1 MRSFIAAGCAYLAFA
16 TAAAATGP
24 SWPITPFV
32 TYPTAQTIGADGAK
46 ATVQIRVDDDASA
59 VDVEVYGVDGMRA
72 GDDNLLRAHR
82 DQLAKG
88 ASFTFDV
95 TIHPGPGRSSLVVS
109 AKARFAHAGAGGT
122 LREFRFGEESEEQL
136 REHTRCVRQ
145 DPEGVWIRE
154 LGCDDAMLP
163 KIFAQTPILTPLSHD
178 VSPTNSL
185 TVPPITVTVAEF
197 RASPPI
203 GSTVRIVG
211 YVVEA
216 YRCPPCPKGAQCK
229 PCFIGSTIFI
239 ADAPNHAPFG
249 LDAPPTDVLAI
260 ATQDTAEFESNI
272 PYRFEIAVTDRQR
285 DHFDGRLLRH
295 QRPDRE
301 PIWTDSP

>member
-95 TIHPGPGRSSLVVS
+95 TIHPGPGDHRWSYRRRRALLMLARAAHCENFDSVRRVRSSCASTRVVCGRIPKGCGS
-109 AKARFAHAGAGGT
+109 VSLDAM
-122 LREFRFGEESEEQL
+122 
-136 REHTRCVRQ
+136 TRCFRDIRANA
-145 DPEGVWIRE
+145 DPHAVIARCFSNEFFDGATDHSH
-154 LGCDDAMLP
+154 GCRVQGIAANRIYGTNCRLCRGGLSLP
-163 KIFAQTPILTPLSHD
+163 ALSQRRPVQAVFHRVND
-178 VSPTNSL
+178 L
-185 TVPPITVTVAEF
+185 H
-197 RASPPI
+197 R
-203 GSTVRIVG
+203 
-211 YVVEA
+211 
-216 YRCPPCPKGAQCK
+216 RCAK
-229 PCFIGSTIFI
+229 PC
-239 ADAPNHAPFG
+239 
-249 LDAPPTDVLAI
+249 AI
-260 ATQDTAEFESNI
+260 WARRSS
-272 PYRFEIAVTDRQR
+272 
-285 DHFDGRLLRH
+285 HGRACYCNARYGRVRK
-295 QRPDRE
+295 QYSAS
-301 PIWTDSP
+301 I